1 MKQQVQKAIAEI
13 TYRSKRFPEEP
24 FRIISENKEEA
35 IPVLTKAIEK
45 AAAEGEDL
53 DEYYQLHFYALHLL
67 GQFQARECFPQIME
81 LVSLPGETLDQ
92 MIGDAITST
101 LPDILYNTFN
111 GDVELLKAAIKNPDI
126 DDYARAGMLDVMCQL
141 YLDGDLEKE
150 RWQDFI
156 RQIVNEERNIGDY
169 IYTGLV
175 QAICECHF
183 VEMLSEIRH
192 LYESHRVEE
201 FVIGQYENCVD
212 QMFRYDR
219 SRLCKSPINA
229 ADMLRGWAM
238 FEAEEPPEKKPET
251 KDLKKLMK
259 KAGMKHNKQ
268 TVRTLPKVGRNDPC
282 PCGSGK
288 KYKKC
293 CLNKTKL
300 QIKQP
305 EDLMESEEEKKRWL
319 ENYPAPAKER
329 EEGRIYLEDFF
340 DAESIEI
347 DKLVY
352 LALMHRPIP
361 VWSRE
366 PEKVVEERKRAYL
379 SAAFSKFLEK
389 TEKDSI
395 KSFRA
400 YDEKYSIHYSCET
413 WFCALLQLLEKNGD
427 EELYEKVS
435 GCFETMKCEGRSAH

>member
-1 MKQQVQKAIAEI
+1 MKQQVQKAIDEI
-13 TYRSKRFPEEP
+13 TYRSKKFPEEP

-35 IPVLTKAIEK
+35 IPFLIKAIEK

-53 DEYYQLHFYALHLL
+53 DEDYQLHFYALHLL
-67 GQFQARECFPQIME
+67 GQFQERECFPKIME
-81 LVSLPGETLDQ
+81 LISLSGETLDQ
-92 MIGDAITST
+92 LIGDAITST
-101 LPDILYNTFN
+101 LPDILYNTCN
-111 GDVELLKAAIKNPDI
+111 GDIELLKAAIRNPDI
-126 DDYARAGMLDVMCQL
+126 DDYARAGMLDVMGQL
-141 YLDGDLEKE
+141 YLDGDLKKE
-150 RWQDFI
+150 EWQDFI

-175 QAICECHF
+175 EAICECHF
-183 VEMLSEIRH
+183 VEMLSEIRC
-192 LYESHRVEE
+192 LYEKHWVDE
-201 FVIGQYENCVD
+201 FAIGQYENCVD
-212 QMFRYDR
+212 QIFRYDR
-219 SRLCKSPINA
+219 SRICRSPINA

-238 FEAEEPPEKKPET
+238 FETEEPPQKKPEK
-251 KDLKKLMK
+251 KDLEKLIQK
-259 KAGMKHNKQ
+259 SSKINNGQK
-268 TVRTLPKVGRNDPC
+268 TRTLPKVGRNDPC

-293 CLNKTKL
+293 CLNKVKL

-305 EDLMESEEEKKRWL
+305 EDLIESEEEKKRWL
-319 ENYPAPAKER
+319 KNYPDPVKER
-329 EEGRIYLEDFF
+329 EDGRIYLEDFF

-347 DKLVY
+347 DKLIY

-366 PEKVVEERKRAYL
+366 PEEVVEERKRAYL

-395 KSFRA
+395 KSFQA

-435 GCFETMKCEGRSAH
+435 GCFEKMEGSWHIL